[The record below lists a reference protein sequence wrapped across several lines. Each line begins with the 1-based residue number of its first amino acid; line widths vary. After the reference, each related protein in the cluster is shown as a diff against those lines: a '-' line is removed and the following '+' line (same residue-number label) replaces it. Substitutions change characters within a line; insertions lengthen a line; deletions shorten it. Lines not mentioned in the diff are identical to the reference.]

1 MEASEILNMVEDAL
15 YSCFFIIYVI
25 VSNDNITIQAV
36 LKHTSKG
43 DQGQVLKLSKLKI
56 DEEIPEPSFLAD
68 PSHQVKVVAKQI
80 FSIVKKIR
88 AQLCG
93 CTNADALQIKKEWGY
108 TIKDNRKKIEELIEA
123 SKVPLEHMLNNH
135 EKFST

>member
-43 DQGQVLKLSKLKI
+43 DQGQVMKLSKLKI

-93 CTNADALQIKKEWGY
+93 CTNADALLIKKEWGY
-108 TIKDNRKKIEELIEA
+108 TIKDNRKK
-123 SKVPLEHMLNNH
+123 N
-135 EKFST
+135 